1 MRTHMRIILSFGALA
16 LLAAPAHADRGRNPL
31 AGQPAIRH
39 RVEMRKMR
47 LEITPQFTIS
57 ANQPF
62 LIGFGGGANIRF
74 HLTDWLAIGGSYHYT
89 ANVASPLVGRIS
101 EALPDTYAVRT
112 STPATDDPTAGL
124 RQPSKDIFKDHLIGP
139 TLGMWSAHLA
149 LTPMGGKFSLFNA
162 LFANYDFYGTV
173 GIGGVILGT
182 PLSSGATSYTVRT
195 DSAGGMSSR
204 AVNETALSAG
214 NDVNLQSSTPFVGHR
229 IAGVFGIGTHIFF
242 NDFIGLN
249 LELRD
254 YMYKAN
260 PGGLDVKTT
269 DSNSDGSGVLSE
281 QDEYLVNHLYF
292 GVGLTIMIPPSA
304 KLSR

>member
-1 MRTHMRIILSFGALA
+1 
-16 LLAAPAHADRGRNPL
+16 
-31 AGQPAIRH
+31 
-39 RVEMRKMR
+39 
-47 LEITPQFTIS
+47 
-57 ANQPF
+57 
-62 LIGFGGGANIRF
+62 
-74 HLTDWLAIGGSYHYT
+74 
-89 ANVASPLVGRIS
+89 
-101 EALPDTYAVRT
+101 VRT
-112 STPATDDPTAGL
+112 ATPATDDPTAGL
-124 RQPSKDIFKDHLIGP
+124 RQPSKDMFKDHLIGP

-162 LFANYDFYGTV
+162 LFANYDFYGLV
-173 GIGGVILGT
+173 GIGGVILGN

-195 DSAGGMSSR
+195 DSAGGTSVR
-204 AVNETALSAG
+204 NVNDTALTAQ
-214 NDVNLQSSTPFVGHR
+214 NDVNLQSPAPFTGHR

-242 NDFIGLN
+242 NDFVGLN

-292 GVGLTIMIPPSA
+292 GVGLTLMIPPGA
-304 KLSR
+304 KISR

>member
-16 LLAAPAHADRGRNPL
+16 SLAMPAQADRGRNPL

-89 ANVASPLVGRIS
+89 ANVASPLVGRIT

-112 STPATDDPTAGL
+112 ATPATDDPTAGL
-124 RQPSKDIFKDHLIGP
+124 RQPSKEMFKNHLIGP
-139 TLGMWSAHLA
+139 TMGMWSAHLA
-149 LTPMGGKFSLFNA
+149 LTPMGGKFSMFNA
-162 LFANYDFYGTV
+162 LFANYDFYVTAGV
-173 GIGGVILGT
+173 GGVILGT
-182 PLSSGATSYTVRT
+182 PLSNGATSYTVRT
-195 DSAGGMSSR
+195 DSSGGTSVRS
-204 AVNETALSAG
+204 VNDSPLGTG
-214 NDVNLQSSTPFVGHR
+214 NDVNLQSPAVFTGHR
-229 IAGVFGIGTHIFF
+229 IAGVLGIGTHIFF
-242 NDFIGLN
+242 NDWIGLN

-260 PGGLDVKTT
+260 PGGLDVSTEGA
-269 DSNSDGSGVLSE
+269 NSDGTPVLSDA
-281 QDEYLVNHLYF
+281 DEYIVNHLYF
-292 GVGLTIMIPPSA
+292 GVGLTLMLPPRA
-304 KLSR
+304 KISR